1 MVKIIISIYG
11 IYKKHFGTPFIN
23 FDPIYE
29 CDLYTKFV
37 RKAIKNSL
45 YSCMHKIKY
54 GNLNTPYRP
63 F

>member
-37 RKAIKNSL
+37 RKAIKTV
-45 YSCMHKIKY
+45 YIHACIK
-54 GNLNTPYRP
+54 LSMEI
-63 F
+63 